1 VRRPVLAVVA
11 MVAAALTTG
20 ASAVSGASA
29 APSNDA
35 RPTRLVVID
44 NVTDISFP
52 AAPAPGVTFTS
63 TADAMDTTGHK
74 IGDSGGMCGILTLDQ
89 ATLLSKAYCT
99 SIWTLPGGQIQV
111 AEEFSF
117 AVGAPPGGA
126 TATGDDEFDAVVTGG
141 TGQFRGV
148 RGEVHFQ
155 HVGDAPS
162 GFFQFK
168 LTFFLS
174 Y

>member
-1 VRRPVLAVVA
+1 VRRAVLAGVA
-11 MVAAALTTG
+11 MVAAALTT
-20 ASAVSGASA
+20 GASA

-74 IGDSGGMCGILTLDQ
+74 IGDSGGICGILTLDQ
-89 ATLLSKAYCT
+89 TTLLSKAYCT

-117 AVGAPPGGA
+117 AVGTPPGGA
-126 TATGDDEFDAVVTGG
+126 TATGDEEFDGVVSGG
-141 TGQFRGV
+141 TGQYRGV

-168 LTFFLS
+168 LTFSLS